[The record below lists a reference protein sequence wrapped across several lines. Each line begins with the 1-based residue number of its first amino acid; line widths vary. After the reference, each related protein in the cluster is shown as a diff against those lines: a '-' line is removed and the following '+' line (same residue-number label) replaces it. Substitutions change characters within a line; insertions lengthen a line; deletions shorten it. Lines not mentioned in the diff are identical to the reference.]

1 MTACKPP
8 PGAITCTVMA
18 RWVGT
23 APRSTLHQ
31 LYVLKHLRDRF
42 TWVGEI
48 VHDTPSRHDGAG
60 KTHRSRFWL
69 SAAHCACVS
78 NLATHRG
85 TCAASSLKVRSGSNS
100 PKECCDATHHDR
112 RKLNS
117 TTPSRNHALSPGLWC
132 DVRDDIVIA
141 PVYTALAAVAQKS
154 SHGAAAL
161 AALAAQEI
169 FDERQG
175 AFTESQHIGVH
186 STIFIALS

>member
-1 MTACKPP
+1 MTACKPRYYLHPYGSVGGYRP
-8 PGAITCTVMA
+8 PLDLASAVCAQTLA
-18 RWVGT
+18 R
-23 APRSTLHQ
+23 S
-31 LYVLKHLRDRF
+31 LY
-42 TWVGEI
+42 

-85 TCAASSLKVRSGSNS
+85 ACAASSLKVRSGSNS